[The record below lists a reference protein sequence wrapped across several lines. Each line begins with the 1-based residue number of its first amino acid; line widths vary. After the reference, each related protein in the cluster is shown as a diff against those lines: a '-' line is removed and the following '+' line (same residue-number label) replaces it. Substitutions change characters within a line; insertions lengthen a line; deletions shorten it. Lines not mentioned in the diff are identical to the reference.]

1 MKEQSTHKLWQVF
14 SITWY
19 TLVNW
24 RVLRQKQRTRMQLW
38 DLTDEQLKDIGYTQ
52 REAEI
57 EARKN
62 FWQ

>member
-1 MKEQSTHKLWQVF
+1 
-14 SITWY
+14 
-19 TLVNW
+19 
-24 RVLRQKQRTRMQLW
+24 MQLW